1 MKVWEVRKPGGLSNL
16 KLVERPEISPQRGE
30 VLVRWRATSLN
41 YHDYL
46 VVNGAIPVVEGR
58 IPMSDGAGEIVAV
71 GDGVEHWAPGDRV
84 MSLYFR
90 DWQEGRPT
98 PAKTG
103 ELGGEDVDGCAVELT
118 RLGAHQVTTVPRH
131 MSFAEAAT
139 LPCAGLTAWR
149 GLVVEGGLKAGDTVL
164 VQGTGGMS
172 ILALQIAKAA
182 GAYVFATSSSDDKLE
197 QLKALG
203 ADEVI
208 NYSADASWGK
218 TVFRLAGGGVDHVLD
233 VGGGATI
240 RHSVEAARMGGRIAL
255 IGILGGVKGELV
267 FPKLFTKQV
276 RLTGLSVGSAEM
288 QKEMVAAMETAKI
301 RPVIDRAFAFD
312 ELVEAFRYQE
322 SGAQFGKIVVEH

>member
-1 MKVWEVRKPGGLSNL
+1 MKVWEVRQPGGLSNL
-16 KLVERPEISPQRGE
+16 ILTERPEVTPQRGE
-30 VLVRWRATSLN
+30 VVVRWRATSLN

-46 VVNGAIPVVEGR
+46 VANGAIPVADKR

-71 GDGVEHWAPGDRV
+71 GDGVNRWAPGDKV

-98 PAKTG
+98 PKKTG

-118 RLGAHQVTTVPRH
+118 RLAEHQITAMPKH
-131 MSFAEAAT
+131 MSFTEAAT

-182 GAYVFATSSSDDKLE
+182 GAYVFATSSSEAKLE
-197 QLKALG
+197 KLKALG
-203 ADEVI
+203 ADEVV
-208 NYSADASWGK
+208 NYSADGSWGK
-218 TVFRLAGGGVDHVLD
+218 TVFRLADGGVDHVLD

-240 RHSVEAARMGGRIAL
+240 RHSVEAARMGGHIAL

-288 QKEMVAAMETAKI
+288 QNEMVAALETANI
-301 RPVIDRAFAFD
+301 TPVIDRSFAFH
-312 ELVEAFRYQE
+312 ELVDAFRYQE